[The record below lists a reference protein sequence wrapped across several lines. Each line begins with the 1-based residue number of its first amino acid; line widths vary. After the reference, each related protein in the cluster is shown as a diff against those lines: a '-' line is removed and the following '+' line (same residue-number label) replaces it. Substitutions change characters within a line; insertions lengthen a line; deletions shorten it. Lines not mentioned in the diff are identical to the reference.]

1 MISAVVVVE
10 DGTCRVDVFI
20 DRKVFHKTPFAS
32 RGEAEAYLT
41 HSGYVRMS
49 DPQDGWVPDWREVQ
63 FRAASLSRTVA
74 ASSMSLMDNGVH
86 FLLHVVE
93 VPRGFGFRFGFA
105 HTESDPLTGCTVDDF
120 IRALKQAIDVS
131 DPDPLINILT
141 TGLFTVEAIGTW
153 ATVAAAQGAGL
164 AFFERTQEL
173 VGSTELLYKLL
184 ELERDRAHGR

>member
-32 RGEAEAYLT
+32 QGAAEAYLI

-105 HTESDPLTGCTVDDF
+105 HTESDPLTGCTSADY
-120 IRALKQAIDVS
+120 IDVS

-164 AFFERTQEL
+164 AFFERAQEL
-173 VGSTELLYKLL
+173 VGSAELLYKLL

>member
-10 DGTCRVDVFI
+10 VDGTCRVDVFI

-32 RGEAEAYLT
+32 QGEAEAYLI

-74 ASSMSLMDNGVH
+74 ASSMSLMDGDIH
-86 FLLHVVE
+86 FRLHVVE

-105 HTESDPLTGCTVDDF
+105 HTESDPLTGCTSADY
-120 IRALKQAIDVS
+120 IDVS